1 MESLY
6 RKYRPKT
13 FEDVVGQ
20 QHVVSTLEHA
30 VLEGRTSHA
39 YLFCGPRGTGKT
51 TMARILAKA
60 LMCERGAGQL
70 PDGTCENCQLIAAGE
85 HPDVYELDAASRT
98 GVDNVREEIIG
109 RVSFAPVRGS
119 YKVYI
124 IDEVH
129 MLTTAAFNALLKT
142 LEEPPEHI
150 VFVLCTTDPQKVPE
164 TILSRVQRFDFHA
177 IGASD
182 ILGQLKRVCDAEGF
196 SYDEAALELV
206 VRHARGGMRDAL
218 SALEQLSTFGGGSV
232 SLDAARDLLGEVS
245 SSMLTELTGALAR
258 RDVPTVFARIGEL
271 VESGRDLLQ
280 LARELSAHLRD
291 VYVASVVGE
300 GASTLPVAGD
310 ELRQLK
316 DEALAFGAP
325 DRVARALAVMSE
337 VSSEMRVATNQR
349 LALEVALTRIARPK
363 SDLTLDSLAERVA
376 QLEKTVE
383 ALAAGSASVPM
394 STTPASSLTAP
405 ALAPTAPALAPTAP
419 APTSSDPTPQASARQ
434 TISAPQVAPAPVHA
448 ERPEPQAPQPP
459 TLEQQTQSTS
469 QEPQQVPASVA
480 RQAPQEL
487 LTSKEAPLASPAQ
500 PAPQQRSSEGA
511 SQSDQTTGAGAAQ
524 QPQPPDA
531 AVQPRKETAPATPA
545 VTPATPAVTPAT
557 PAVTPATPAITDGG
571 ELQRRWRQ
579 VVDGLVRTD
588 PPRGSLLAASTALED
603 DGHRLLI
610 NLPKGSSFV
619 TKMLDRKDVRA
630 TVEAAVRQAFG
641 ERALVYAE
649 SSLVGAD
656 IARSRAKAPAPTPA
670 RGTMVTPQPLSA
682 SQGQATPQVV
692 SSVVPQRGPAPA
704 PQSAM
709 SHAAAPAAAPQTEP
723 PVEEVPL
730 ESYYDMPWDEPSAY
744 EDEPMA
750 PVGEASLAAEPQVVS
765 RAVPGPEPVRQTS
778 QQVEP
783 RTAVVF
789 EAEAANT
796 AESKPKPDPKPKAKT
811 TAKTEP
817 KQKPK
822 PDPKPDPKP
831 KSKAELKPRSKP
843 KGSRSAPKR
852 ADGMPQDMNEL
863 LAMLTE
869 VFGDGVEASVEKLQD
884 SAVEQN

>member
-383 ALAAGSASVPM
+383 ALAAGNASVPM

-419 APTSSDPTPQASARQ
+419 APQASARQ
-434 TISAPQVAPAPVHA
+434 TIFAPQVAPAPVHA

-459 TLEQQTQSTS
+459 TLEQRAQSTS

-487 LTSKEAPLASPAQ
+487 LTSEEVPLASLAQ
-500 PAPQQRSSEGA
+500 PAPQKRSSEGA

-524 QPQPPDA
+524 QSQPPDA
-531 AVQPRKETAPATPA
+531 AVQSRKETA
-545 VTPATPAVTPAT
+545 PAT

-682 SQGQATPQVV
+682 SQGQATSQAV

-704 PQSAM
+704 PQPAM
-709 SHAAAPAAAPQTEP
+709 SRAAVPATAPQAEP

-730 ESYYDMPWDEPSAY
+730 ESYYDMPWDEPPAY

-750 PVGEASLAAEPQVVS
+750 PVGEASLAAEPQVAS
-765 RAVPGPEPVRQTS
+765 RAVPGPEPVHQTS

-789 EAEAANT
+789 EAEAAST

-822 PDPKPDPKP
+822 PDPKP
-831 KSKAELKPRSKP
+831 KSKTEPKLRSKP
-843 KGSRSAPKR
+843 KGSKSVPKR

>member
-383 ALAAGSASVPM
+383 ALAAGNASVPM

-419 APTSSDPTPQASARQ
+419 APQASARQ
-434 TISAPQVAPAPVHA
+434 TIFAPQVAPAPVHA

-459 TLEQQTQSTS
+459 TLEQRAQSTS

-487 LTSKEAPLASPAQ
+487 LTSEEVPLASLAQ
-500 PAPQQRSSEGA
+500 PAPQKRSSEGA

-524 QPQPPDA
+524 QSQPPDV
-531 AVQPRKETAPATPA
+531 AVQPRKETA
-545 VTPATPAVTPAT
+545 PAT

-682 SQGQATPQVV
+682 SQGQATSQAV
-692 SSVVPQRGPAPA
+692 SSVVPQRGPAPV

-709 SHAAAPAAAPQTEP
+709 SHAAAPATAPQAEP

-730 ESYYDMPWDEPSAY
+730 ESYYDMPWDEPPAY

-750 PVGEASLAAEPQVVS
+750 PVGEASLAAEPQVAS
-765 RAVPGPEPVRQTS
+765 RAVPGPEPVHQTS

-822 PDPKPDPKP
+822 PDPKP
-831 KSKAELKPRSKP
+831 KSKTEPKLRSKP
-843 KGSRSAPKR
+843 KGSKSVPKR

>member
-383 ALAAGSASVPM
+383 ALAAGNASVPM

-405 ALAPTAPALAPTAP
+405 ALAPTAPASTPP
-419 APTSSDPTPQASARQ
+419 DPMPQASARQ

-459 TLEQQTQSTS
+459 TLEQQAQSTS

-500 PAPQQRSSEGA
+500 PAPQQRSSEGV

-557 PAVTPATPAITDGG
+557 PAVTDGG

-630 TVEAAVRQAFG
+630 TVEVAVRQAFG

-670 RGTMVTPQPLSA
+670 RSTMVTPQPLSA
-682 SQGQATPQVV
+682 SQGQATSQAV

-704 PQSAM
+704 PQPAM
-709 SHAAAPAAAPQTEP
+709 SHATAPATAPQAEP

-730 ESYYDMPWDEPSAY
+730 ESYYDMPWDEPPAY
-744 EDEPMA
+744 EGEPMA
-750 PVGEASLAAEPQVVS
+750 PVGEASLAAEPQVAS
-765 RAVPGPEPVRQTS
+765 RAVPGPEPVHQTS

-789 EAEAANT
+789 EAEAAST
-796 AESKPKPDPKPKAKT
+796 AESKSKPDPKPKAKT

-822 PDPKPDPKP
+822 PDPKP
-831 KSKAELKPRSKP
+831 KSKTEPKLRSKP
-843 KGSRSAPKR
+843 KGSKSVPKR

>member
-245 SSMLTELTGALAR
+245 SSMLTELIGALAR

-383 ALAAGSASVPM
+383 VLAAGNASVPM

-405 ALAPTAPALAPTAP
+405 ALAPTAPAPTP
-419 APTSSDPTPQASARQ
+419 PDSTPQASARQ
-434 TISAPQVAPAPVHA
+434 TIFAPQVAPAPVHA

-459 TLEQQTQSTS
+459 TLEQRAQSTS

-487 LTSKEAPLASPAQ
+487 LTSEEVPLASPAQ
-500 PAPQQRSSEGA
+500 PAPQKRSSEGA

-524 QPQPPDA
+524 QSQPPDV

-545 VTPATPAVTPAT
+545 ITPATS
-557 PAVTPATPAITDGG
+557 AVTPATPAITDGG

-682 SQGQATPQVV
+682 SQGQATSQAV

-704 PQSAM
+704 PQPAM
-709 SHAAAPAAAPQTEP
+709 SHAAAPATAPQAEP

-744 EDEPMA
+744 DDEPMA
-750 PVGEASLAAEPQVVS
+750 PVGEASLAAEPQVAS
-765 RAVPGPEPVRQTS
+765 RAVPGPEPVHQTS

-811 TAKTEP
+811 AAKTEP
-817 KQKPK
+817 KQKSEL
-822 PDPKPDPKP
+822 DPKP
-831 KSKAELKPRSKP
+831 KSKAEPKPRSKP
-843 KGSRSAPKR
+843 KGSRSVPKR

>member
-383 ALAAGSASVPM
+383 ALAAGNAPVPM

-405 ALAPTAPALAPTAP
+405 ALAPTAPASTPP
-419 APTSSDPTPQASARQ
+419 DPMPQASARQ

-459 TLEQQTQSTS
+459 TLEQRAQSTS

-487 LTSKEAPLASPAQ
+487 LTSEEVPLASPAQ
-500 PAPQQRSSEGA
+500 PAPQKRSSEGA

-531 AVQPRKETAPATPA
+531 AVQPRKETA
-545 VTPATPAVTPAT
+545 PAT

-630 TVEAAVRQAFG
+630 IVEAAVRQAFG

-682 SQGQATPQVV
+682 SQGQATSQAV

-704 PQSAM
+704 PQPAM
-709 SHAAAPAAAPQTEP
+709 SHAAVPATAPQAEP

-730 ESYYDMPWDEPSAY
+730 ESYYDMPWDEPPAY

-750 PVGEASLAAEPQVVS
+750 PVGEASLAAEPQVAS
-765 RAVPGPEPVRQTS
+765 RAVPGPEPVHQTS

-822 PDPKPDPKP
+822 PDPKP
-831 KSKAELKPRSKP
+831 KSKTESKLRSKP
-843 KGSRSAPKR
+843 KGSKSVPKR

>member
-291 VYVASVVGE
+291 VYVASVAGE

-383 ALAAGSASVPM
+383 ALAAGNASVPM

-405 ALAPTAPALAPTAP
+405 ALAPTAPAPTP
-419 APTSSDPTPQASARQ
+419 PDPTPQASARQ

-448 ERPEPQAPQPP
+448 ERPEPQASQPP
-459 TLEQQTQSTS
+459 TLEQRTQSTS

-487 LTSKEAPLASPAQ
+487 LASEEAPLASPAQ
-500 PAPQQRSSEGA
+500 PAPQKRSSEGA
-511 SQSDQTTGAGAAQ
+511 SQSDQTMGAGAAQ
-524 QPQPPDA
+524 QSQPLDA

-545 VTPATPAVTPAT
+545 VTPAAPAVTPAT
-557 PAVTPATPAITDGG
+557 PAVTDGG

-692 SSVVPQRGPAPA
+692 SSVVPQRGPAPV
-704 PQSAM
+704 PQPAM
-709 SHAAAPAAAPQTEP
+709 SHAAAPATAPQAEP

-730 ESYYDMPWDEPSAY
+730 ESYYDMPWDEPPAY

-750 PVGEASLAAEPQVVS
+750 PVGEASLAAEPQVAS
-765 RAVPGPEPVRQTS
+765 RAVPGPEPVHQTS

-811 TAKTEP
+811 AAKTEP
-817 KQKPK
+817 KQKSEL
-822 PDPKPDPKP
+822 DPKP
-831 KSKAELKPRSKP
+831 KSKAEPKPRSKP
-843 KGSRSAPKR
+843 KGSRSVPKR

>member
-383 ALAAGSASVPM
+383 ALAAGNASVPM

-419 APTSSDPTPQASARQ
+419 APQASARQ
-434 TISAPQVAPAPVHA
+434 TIFAPQVAPAPVHA

-459 TLEQQTQSTS
+459 TLEQRAQSTS

-487 LTSKEAPLASPAQ
+487 LTSEEVPLASLAQ
-500 PAPQQRSSEGA
+500 PAPQKRSSEGA

-524 QPQPPDA
+524 QSQPPDV
-531 AVQPRKETAPATPA
+531 AVQPRKETA
-545 VTPATPAVTPAT
+545 PAT

-682 SQGQATPQVV
+682 SQGQATSQAV

-704 PQSAM
+704 PQPAV
-709 SHAAAPAAAPQTEP
+709 SHAAAPATAPQAEP

-730 ESYYDMPWDEPSAY
+730 ESYYDMPWDEPPAY

-750 PVGEASLAAEPQVVS
+750 PVGEASLAAEPQVAS
-765 RAVPGPEPVRQTS
+765 RAVPGPEPVHQTS

-822 PDPKPDPKP
+822 PDPKP
-831 KSKAELKPRSKP
+831 KSKTEPKLRSKP
-843 KGSRSAPKR
+843 KGSKSVPKR

>member
-325 DRVARALAVMSE
+325 DRMARALAVMSE

-383 ALAAGSASVPM
+383 ALAAGNASVPM

-405 ALAPTAPALAPTAP
+405 ALAPTAPASTPP
-419 APTSSDPTPQASARQ
+419 DPMPQASARQ

-459 TLEQQTQSTS
+459 TLEQRAQSTS

-487 LTSKEAPLASPAQ
+487 LTSEEVPLASPAQ
-500 PAPQQRSSEGA
+500 PAPQKRSSEGA

-524 QPQPPDA
+524 QSQPPDV
-531 AVQPRKETAPATPA
+531 AVQPRKETA
-545 VTPATPAVTPAT
+545 PAT

-670 RGTMVTPQPLSA
+670 RSTMVTPQPLSA
-682 SQGQATPQVV
+682 SQGQAAPQAV

-704 PQSAM
+704 PQPAV
-709 SHAAAPAAAPQTEP
+709 SHAAAPATAPQTEP
-723 PVEEVPL
+723 PIEEVPL

-750 PVGEASLAAEPQVVS
+750 PVGEASLAAEPQVAS
-765 RAVPGPEPVRQTS
+765 RAVPGPEPVHQTS

-822 PDPKPDPKP
+822 PDPKP
-831 KSKAELKPRSKP
+831 KSKTEPKLRSKP
-843 KGSRSAPKR
+843 KGSKSVPKR

>member
-349 LALEVALTRIARPK
+349 LALEVALTRVARPK

-376 QLEKTVE
+376 QLEETVE
-383 ALAAGSASVPM
+383 ALAAGNASVPM

-405 ALAPTAPALAPTAP
+405 ALAPTAPAPTP
-419 APTSSDPTPQASARQ
+419 PDPTPQASARQ
-434 TISAPQVAPAPVHA
+434 IVSAPQVAPAPVHA

-469 QEPQQVPASVA
+469 QEPQQVPASVV

-487 LTSKEAPLASPAQ
+487 LTSEEAPLASPAQ
-500 PAPQQRSSEGA
+500 PAPQQRSSEGV

-545 VTPATPAVTPAT
+545 VTPATPAVT
-557 PAVTPATPAITDGG
+557 DGG

-579 VVDGLVRTD
+579 VVDGLMRTD

-670 RGTMVTPQPLSA
+670 RSTMVTPQPLSA
-682 SQGQATPQVV
+682 SQGQAAPQAV

-704 PQSAM
+704 PQPAV
-709 SHAAAPAAAPQTEP
+709 SHAAAPATAPQTEP
-723 PVEEVPL
+723 PIEEVPL

-750 PVGEASLAAEPQVVS
+750 PVGEASLAAEPQVAS

-789 EAEAANT
+789 EAEAANA

-822 PDPKPDPKP
+822 PDPKP
-831 KSKAELKPRSKP
+831 KSKAEPKPRSKP
-843 KGSRSAPKR
+843 KGSKSVPKR

>member
-245 SSMLTELTGALAR
+245 SLMLTELTGALAR

-394 STTPASSLTAP
+394 STTPASSLTAS
-405 ALAPTAPALAPTAP
+405 ALAPTAPASTPP
-419 APTSSDPTPQASARQ
+419 DPTPQASARQ

-459 TLEQQTQSTS
+459 TLEQQAQSTS

-500 PAPQQRSSEGA
+500 PAPQKRSSEGA
-511 SQSDQTTGAGAAQ
+511 SQSDHTTGAGAAQ
-524 QPQPPDA
+524 QSQPPDV
-531 AVQPRKETAPATPA
+531 AVQPRKETA
-545 VTPATPAVTPAT
+545 PAT

-682 SQGQATPQVV
+682 SQGQATSQAV

-704 PQSAM
+704 PQPAM
-709 SHAAAPAAAPQTEP
+709 SHAAAPATAPQAEP

-730 ESYYDMPWDEPSAY
+730 ESYYDMPWDEPPAY

-750 PVGEASLAAEPQVVS
+750 PVGEASLAAEPQVAS

-811 TAKTEP
+811 TAKTDP
-817 KQKPK
+817 KQK
-822 PDPKPDPKP
+822 PKPDPKP
-831 KSKAELKPRSKP
+831 KSKAEPKLRSKP
-843 KGSRSAPKR
+843 KGSKSVPKR

>member
-142 LEEPPEHI
+142 LEEPPGHI

-316 DEALAFGAP
+316 DEALASGAP

-405 ALAPTAPALAPTAP
+405 ALAPTAPASTPP
-419 APTSSDPTPQASARQ
+419 DPTPQASARQ

-448 ERPEPQAPQPP
+448 ERTEPQAPQPP

-469 QEPQQVPASVA
+469 QEPQQVPASVV

-487 LTSKEAPLASPAQ
+487 LTSEEVPLASPAQ

-531 AVQPRKETAPATPA
+531 AVQSRKETAPATPA
-545 VTPATPAVTPAT
+545 VTPAAPAVTPA
-557 PAVTPATPAITDGG
+557 APAITDGG

-670 RGTMVTPQPLSA
+670 RSTMVTPQPLSA
-682 SQGQATPQVV
+682 SQGQAAPQAV

-704 PQSAM
+704 PQPAM

-750 PVGEASLAAEPQVVS
+750 PVGEASLAAEPQVAS
-765 RAVPGPEPVRQTS
+765 QAVPGPVHQTS

-822 PDPKPDPKP
+822 PDPKP
-831 KSKAELKPRSKP
+831 KSKAEPKPRSKP
-843 KGSRSAPKR
+843 KGSRSVPKR

>member
-383 ALAAGSASVPM
+383 ALAAGNAPVPM

-405 ALAPTAPALAPTAP
+405 ALAPTAPASTPP
-419 APTSSDPTPQASARQ
+419 DPMPQASARQ

-459 TLEQQTQSTS
+459 TLEQRAQSTS

-487 LTSKEAPLASPAQ
+487 LTSEEVPLASPAQ
-500 PAPQQRSSEGA
+500 PAPQKRSSEGA

-524 QPQPPDA
+524 QSQPPDV
-531 AVQPRKETAPATPA
+531 AVQPRKETA
-545 VTPATPAVTPAT
+545 PAT

-670 RGTMVTPQPLSA
+670 RSTMVTPQPLSA
-682 SQGQATPQVV
+682 SQGQAAPQAV

-704 PQSAM
+704 PQPAV
-709 SHAAAPAAAPQTEP
+709 SHAAAPATAPQTEP
-723 PVEEVPL
+723 PIEEVPL

-750 PVGEASLAAEPQVVS
+750 PVGEASLAAEPQVAS
-765 RAVPGPEPVRQTS
+765 RAVPGPEPVHQTS

-822 PDPKPDPKP
+822 PDPKP
-831 KSKAELKPRSKP
+831 KSKTEPKLRSKP
-843 KGSRSAPKR
+843 KGSKSVPKR

>member
-383 ALAAGSASVPM
+383 ALAAGNASVPM

-405 ALAPTAPALAPTAP
+405 ALAPTAPASTPP
-419 APTSSDPTPQASARQ
+419 DPMPQASARQ

-459 TLEQQTQSTS
+459 TLEQRAQSTS

-487 LTSKEAPLASPAQ
+487 LTSEEVPLASPAQ
-500 PAPQQRSSEGA
+500 PAPQKRSSEGA
-511 SQSDQTTGAGAAQ
+511 SQPDQTTGAGAAQ

-545 VTPATPAVTPAT
+545 VTPATPAVTPAA
-557 PAVTPATPAITDGG
+557 PAVTDGG

-682 SQGQATPQVV
+682 SQGQATSQAV

-704 PQSAM
+704 PQPAM
-709 SHAAAPAAAPQTEP
+709 SHAAVPATAPQAEP

-730 ESYYDMPWDEPSAY
+730 ESYYDMPWDEPPAY

-750 PVGEASLAAEPQVVS
+750 PVGEASLAAEPQVAS
-765 RAVPGPEPVRQTS
+765 RAVPGPVHQTS

-822 PDPKPDPKP
+822 PDPKP
-831 KSKAELKPRSKP
+831 KSKTEPKLRSKP
-843 KGSRSAPKR
+843 KGSKSVPKR

>member
-316 DEALAFGAP
+316 NEALAFGAP

-383 ALAAGSASVPM
+383 VLAAGSASVPM

-405 ALAPTAPALAPTAP
+405 ALAPTAPA
-419 APTSSDPTPQASARQ
+419 PTSSDPTPQASVRQ
-434 TISAPQVAPAPVHA
+434 TISAPQVAPSSVHA

-459 TLEQQTQSTS
+459 TLEQQAQSTS
-469 QEPQQVPASVA
+469 QESQQAPASVA

-500 PAPQQRSSEGA
+500 PAPQQRSSEGV

-531 AVQPRKETAPATPA
+531 AVQLRKETAPAMPA
-545 VTPATPAVTPAT
+545 VTPATPAVTPAA
-557 PAVTPATPAITDGG
+557 PAVTDGG

-670 RGTMVTPQPLSA
+670 RSTMVTPQPLSA
-682 SQGQATPQVV
+682 SQGQATSQAV

-704 PQSAM
+704 PQPAM
-709 SHAAAPAAAPQTEP
+709 SHAAAPATAPQAEP

-750 PVGEASLAAEPQVVS
+750 PVGEASLAAEPQVAS

-789 EAEAANT
+789 EVQAANT

-822 PDPKPDPKP
+822 PDPKP
-831 KSKAELKPRSKP
+831 KSKAEPKPRSKP

>member
-394 STTPASSLTAP
+394 STTPAP
-405 ALAPTAPALAPTAP
+405 APTAP
-419 APTSSDPTPQASARQ
+419 APTPPDPTPQASARQ

-469 QEPQQVPASVA
+469 QESQQAPASVA

-531 AVQPRKETAPATPA
+531 AVQPRKETAPT
-545 VTPATPAVTPAT
+545 TPAVTPAT

-630 TVEAAVRQAFG
+630 TVEAAVRQVFG

-670 RGTMVTPQPLSA
+670 RSTMVTPRPLSA

-692 SSVVPQRGPAPA
+692 SPVVLQRGPAPA
-704 PQSAM
+704 PQPAM
-709 SHAAAPAAAPQTEP
+709 SHAAAPATAPQAEP

-730 ESYYDMPWDEPSAY
+730 ESYYDMPWDEPPAY

-750 PVGEASLAAEPQVVS
+750 PVGEASLAAEPQVAS
-765 RAVPGPEPVRQTS
+765 RAVSGPEPVHQTS

-822 PDPKPDPKP
+822 PDPKPKPKP
-831 KSKAELKPRSKP
+831 KSKAEPKPRSKP
-843 KGSRSAPKR
+843 KGSQSAPKR

>member
-405 ALAPTAPALAPTAP
+405 ALAPTAPAPTP
-419 APTSSDPTPQASARQ
+419 PDPTPQASARQ

-459 TLEQQTQSTS
+459 TLEQQAQSTS

-480 RQAPQEL
+480 RQTPQEL

-511 SQSDQTTGAGAAQ
+511 LRSDQTTGAGAAQ
-524 QPQPPDA
+524 QSQPLEA

-557 PAVTPATPAITDGG
+557 PAVTPAAPAITDGG

-649 SSLVGAD
+649 SSLIGAD

-670 RGTMVTPQPLSA
+670 RSTMVTPRPLSA
-682 SQGQATPQVV
+682 SQGQAAPQVV
-692 SSVVPQRGPAPA
+692 SSVIPQRGPAPV
-704 PQSAM
+704 PQPAM
-709 SHAAAPAAAPQTEP
+709 SHAAAPATAPQAEP

-750 PVGEASLAAEPQVVS
+750 PVGEASLAAEPQVAS
-765 RAVPGPEPVRQTS
+765 RAVPGSEPVRQTS
-778 QQVEP
+778 QQVGP

-822 PDPKPDPKP
+822 PDPKP
-831 KSKAELKPRSKP
+831 KSKAEPKPRSKP

>member
-394 STTPASSLTAP
+394 STTPASSLTAS
-405 ALAPTAPALAPTAP
+405 ALAPTAP
-419 APTSSDPTPQASARQ
+419 APTPPDSTPQASARQ
-434 TISAPQVAPAPVHA
+434 TIFAPQVAPAPVHA

-459 TLEQQTQSTS
+459 TLEQRAQSTS

-487 LTSKEAPLASPAQ
+487 LTSEEVPLASPAQ
-500 PAPQQRSSEGA
+500 PAPQKRSSEGA

-524 QPQPPDA
+524 QSQPPDV
-531 AVQPRKETAPATPA
+531 AVQPRKETA
-545 VTPATPAVTPAT
+545 PAT

-682 SQGQATPQVV
+682 SQGQATSQAV

-704 PQSAM
+704 PQPAM
-709 SHAAAPAAAPQTEP
+709 SHAAVPATAPQAEP

-730 ESYYDMPWDEPSAY
+730 ESYYDMPWDEPPAY

-750 PVGEASLAAEPQVVS
+750 PVGEASLAAEPQVAS
-765 RAVPGPEPVRQTS
+765 RAVPGPEPVHQTS

-822 PDPKPDPKP
+822 PDPKP
-831 KSKAELKPRSKP
+831 KSKTEPKLRSKP
-843 KGSRSAPKR
+843 KGSKSVPKR

>member
-109 RVSFAPVRGS
+109 RVSFAPVYGS

-245 SSMLTELTGALAR
+245 SSMLTELTGVLAR

-383 ALAAGSASVPM
+383 VLAAGSASVPM

-405 ALAPTAPALAPTAP
+405 ALAPTAPAPTP
-419 APTSSDPTPQASARQ
+419 PDPTPQASARQ
-434 TISAPQVAPAPVHA
+434 IGSAPQVAPAPVHA

-459 TLEQQTQSTS
+459 TLEQQAQSTS

-480 RQAPQEL
+480 RQVPQERL
-487 LTSKEAPLASPAQ
+487 AAGMPLASPAQ
-500 PAPQQRSSEGA
+500 PAPQQRSSERA
-511 SQSDQTTGAGAAQ
+511 SQFDQTTGADAAQ
-524 QPQPPDA
+524 QSQPQA
-531 AVQPRKETAPATPA
+531 AAAQPKKEAAPATPA
-545 VTPATPAVTPAT
+545 VT
-557 PAVTPATPAITDGG
+557 DEG

-630 TVEAAVRQAFG
+630 TVEVAVSQVFG
-641 ERALVYAE
+641 GRALVYAE

-670 RGTMVTPQPLSA
+670 HSTMVTPQPLSA
-682 SQGQATPQVV
+682 SQGQAAPQAA
-692 SSVVPQRGPAPA
+692 SSVVSQRGPAPA
-704 PQSAM
+704 PQPAM
-709 SHAAAPAAAPQTEP
+709 SPAAAPAATPQTEP
-723 PVEEVPL
+723 PIEEVPL
-730 ESYYDMPWDEPSAY
+730 ESYYDMPWDEPPAY

-750 PVGEASLAAEPQVVS
+750 PVGEASLAVEPQVAS
-765 RAVPGPEPVRQTS
+765 RAAPGPEPVCQTS
-778 QQVEP
+778 QQVES
-783 RTAVVF
+783 RTVVVSGV
-789 EAEAANT
+789 EAANT
-796 AESKPKPDPKPKAKT
+796 AESKPKPDPKLKAKP

-822 PDPKPDPKP
+822 PDPKP
-831 KSKAELKPRSKP
+831 KSKAKSKSRSKP
-843 KGSRSAPKR
+843 RGSRSASKR
-852 ADGMPQDMNEL
+852 ADGMPQDMSEL
-863 LAMLTE
+863 LTMLTE
-869 VFGDGVEASVEKLQD
+869 VFGDGVEASVEKPQD

>member
-383 ALAAGSASVPM
+383 VLAAGNASVPM

-405 ALAPTAPALAPTAP
+405 ALAPTAPAPTP
-419 APTSSDPTPQASARQ
+419 PDPTPQASARQ
-434 TISAPQVAPAPVHA
+434 IVSAPQVAPAPVHA

-459 TLEQQTQSTS
+459 TLEQQAQSTS

-500 PAPQQRSSEGA
+500 PAPQQRSSEGV

-545 VTPATPAVTPAT
+545 VTPATPA
-557 PAVTPATPAITDGG
+557 ITDGG

-579 VVDGLVRTD
+579 VVDGLVRRD

-682 SQGQATPQVV
+682 SQGQAAPQAV
-692 SSVVPQRGPAPA
+692 SSVVPQRGPAPV
-704 PQSAM
+704 PQPAM
-709 SHAAAPAAAPQTEP
+709 SHAAAPATAPQAEP
-723 PVEEVPL
+723 PIEEVPL
-730 ESYYDMPWDEPSAY
+730 ESYYDMPWDEPPAY

-750 PVGEASLAAEPQVVS
+750 PVGEASLAAEPQVAS
-765 RAVPGPEPVRQTS
+765 RAVPGPEPVHQTS

-789 EAEAANT
+789 EAEAAST

-822 PDPKPDPKP
+822 PDPKP
-831 KSKAELKPRSKP
+831 KSKTEPKLRSKP
-843 KGSRSAPKR
+843 KGSKSVPKR

>member
-383 ALAAGSASVPM
+383 ALAAGNASVPM

-405 ALAPTAPALAPTAP
+405 ALAPTAPASTPP
-419 APTSSDPTPQASARQ
+419 DPMPQASARQ
-434 TISAPQVAPAPVHA
+434 TIFAPQVAPAPVHA

-459 TLEQQTQSTS
+459 TLEQRAQSTS

-487 LTSKEAPLASPAQ
+487 LTSEEVPLASPAQ
-500 PAPQQRSSEGA
+500 PAPQKRSSEGA

-524 QPQPPDA
+524 QSQPPDV
-531 AVQPRKETAPATPA
+531 AVQPRKETA
-545 VTPATPAVTPAT
+545 PAT

-682 SQGQATPQVV
+682 SQGQATSQAV

-704 PQSAM
+704 PQPAM
-709 SHAAAPAAAPQTEP
+709 SRAAVPATAPQAEP

-730 ESYYDMPWDEPSAY
+730 ESYYDMPWDEPPAY

-750 PVGEASLAAEPQVVS
+750 PVGEASLAAEPQVAS
-765 RAVPGPEPVRQTS
+765 RAVPGPEPVHQTS

-789 EAEAANT
+789 EAEAAST

-822 PDPKPDPKP
+822 PDPKP
-831 KSKAELKPRSKP
+831 KSKAEPKLRSKP
-843 KGSRSAPKR
+843 KGSKSVPKR

>member
-383 ALAAGSASVPM
+383 ALAAGNASVPM

-405 ALAPTAPALAPTAP
+405 ALAPTAPASTPP
-419 APTSSDPTPQASARQ
+419 DPMPQASARQ

-459 TLEQQTQSTS
+459 TLEQQAQSTS

-500 PAPQQRSSEGA
+500 PAPQQRSSEGV
-511 SQSDQTTGAGAAQ
+511 SQPDQTTGAGAAQ

-531 AVQPRKETAPATPA
+531 AVQPRKETA
-545 VTPATPAVTPAT
+545 PAT

-630 TVEAAVRQAFG
+630 TVEVAVRQAFG

-656 IARSRAKAPAPTPA
+656 IARSRAKAPAPTPT
-670 RGTMVTPQPLSA
+670 RSTMVTPQPLSA

-704 PQSAM
+704 PQPAVP
-709 SHAAAPAAAPQTEP
+709 HAAAPATAPQTEP
-723 PVEEVPL
+723 PIEEVPL

-750 PVGEASLAAEPQVVS
+750 PVGEASLAAEPQVAS
-765 RAVPGPEPVRQTS
+765 RAVPGSEPVRQTS

-783 RTAVVF
+783 RAAVVF

-817 KQKPK
+817 KHK
-822 PDPKPDPKP
+822 PKPDPKP
-831 KSKAELKPRSKP
+831 KSKGEPKLRSKP
-843 KGSRSAPKR
+843 KGSKSVPKR

>member
-109 RVSFAPVRGS
+109 RVSFASVRGS

-376 QLEKTVE
+376 QLEKIVE
-383 ALAAGSASVPM
+383 ALAAGNASVPM

-405 ALAPTAPALAPTAP
+405 ALAPTAPAPTP
-419 APTSSDPTPQASARQ
+419 PDPMPQASARQ
-434 TISAPQVAPAPVHA
+434 TMSVPQVAPAPVHA

-459 TLEQQTQSTS
+459 TLEQQTRSTS

-500 PAPQQRSSEGA
+500 PAPQQRSSEGV

-531 AVQPRKETAPATPA
+531 AVQPRKETA
-545 VTPATPAVTPAT
+545 PATPAVTPAT

-682 SQGQATPQVV
+682 SQGQATSQAV

-704 PQSAM
+704 PQPAM
-709 SHAAAPAAAPQTEP
+709 SHAAAPATAPQAEP

-730 ESYYDMPWDEPSAY
+730 ESYYDMPWDEPPAY

-750 PVGEASLAAEPQVVS
+750 PVGEASLAAEPQVAS
-765 RAVPGPEPVRQTS
+765 RAVPGPEPVHQTS

-789 EAEAANT
+789 EVEAAST

-822 PDPKPDPKP
+822 PDPKP
-831 KSKAELKPRSKP
+831 KSKTEPKLRSKP
-843 KGSRSAPKR
+843 KGSKSVPKR

>member
-419 APTSSDPTPQASARQ
+419 APTPPDPTPQASARQ
-434 TISAPQVAPAPVHA
+434 TISAPQVAPASVHA
-448 ERPEPQAPQPP
+448 ERPEPQAPQLP
-459 TLEQQTQSTS
+459 TLEQQAQSTS
-469 QEPQQVPASVA
+469 QESQQAPASVA

-511 SQSDQTTGAGAAQ
+511 LRSDQTTGAGAAQ

-531 AVQPRKETAPATPA
+531 AVQPRKETAPT
-545 VTPATPAVTPAT
+545 TPAVTPAT

-630 TVEAAVRQAFG
+630 TVEAAVRQVFG

-682 SQGQATPQVV
+682 SQGQAAPQAV
-692 SSVVPQRGPAPA
+692 SSVIPQRGPAPA
-704 PQSAM
+704 PQPAM
-709 SHAAAPAAAPQTEP
+709 SHAAAPATAPQAEP

-730 ESYYDMPWDEPSAY
+730 ESYYDMPWDEPPAY

-750 PVGEASLAAEPQVVS
+750 PVGEASLAAEPQVAS

-817 KQKPK
+817 KQKPESDPK
-822 PDPKPDPKP
+822 PKPDPKP
-831 KSKAELKPRSKP
+831 KSKAEPKPRSKP

>member
-70 PDGTCENCQLIAAGE
+70 PDGTCENCQLIATGE

-383 ALAAGSASVPM
+383 VLAAGSASVPM

-405 ALAPTAPALAPTAP
+405 APAPTAP
-419 APTSSDPTPQASARQ
+419 APTPPDPTPQASARQ

-459 TLEQQTQSTS
+459 TLEQRTQSTS

-545 VTPATPAVTPAT
+545 VTPATPAVTPA
-557 PAVTPATPAITDGG
+557 APAITDGG

-656 IARSRAKAPAPTPA
+656 IARSRAKAPAPTSA

-692 SSVVPQRGPAPA
+692 SSVVTQRGPAPV
-704 PQSAM
+704 PQPAM
-709 SHAAAPAAAPQTEP
+709 SHAAAPATAPQAEP

-750 PVGEASLAAEPQVVS
+750 PVGEASLAAEPQVAS

-817 KQKPK
+817 TQKPK
-822 PDPKPDPKP
+822 PNPKP
-831 KSKAELKPRSKP
+831 KSKAEPKPRSKP
-843 KGSRSAPKR
+843 KGSQSAPKR

>member
-376 QLEKTVE
+376 QLEKIVE
-383 ALAAGSASVPM
+383 VLAAGSASVPM
-394 STTPASSLTAP
+394 STTPASSLTAS
-405 ALAPTAPALAPTAP
+405 ALAPTAPASTPP
-419 APTSSDPTPQASARQ
+419 DPTPQASARQ

-459 TLEQQTQSTS
+459 TLEQQAQSTS

-487 LTSKEAPLASPAQ
+487 LTSKEAPLAS
-500 PAPQQRSSEGA
+500 
-511 SQSDQTTGAGAAQ
+511 TT
-524 QPQPPDA
+524 
-531 AVQPRKETAPATPA
+531 E
-545 VTPATPAVTPAT
+545 
-557 PAVTPATPAITDGG
+557 
-571 ELQRRWRQ
+571 
-579 VVDGLVRTD
+579 
-588 PPRGSLLAASTALED
+588 
-603 DGHRLLI
+603 
-610 NLPKGSSFV
+610 
-619 TKMLDRKDVRA
+619 
-630 TVEAAVRQAFG
+630 
-641 ERALVYAE
+641 ER
-649 SSLVGAD
+649 
-656 IARSRAKAPAPTPA
+656 
-670 RGTMVTPQPLSA
+670 
-682 SQGQATPQVV
+682 
-692 SSVVPQRGPAPA
+692 
-704 PQSAM
+704 
-709 SHAAAPAAAPQTEP
+709 
-723 PVEEVPL
+723 
-730 ESYYDMPWDEPSAY
+730 
-744 EDEPMA
+744 
-750 PVGEASLAAEPQVVS
+750 PVG
-765 RAVPGPEPVRQTS
+765 
-778 QQVEP
+778 
-783 RTAVVF
+783 
-789 EAEAANT
+789 
-796 AESKPKPDPKPKAKT
+796 KK
-811 TAKTEP
+811 
-817 KQKPK
+817 
-822 PDPKPDPKP
+822 
-831 KSKAELKPRSKP
+831 
-843 KGSRSAPKR
+843 
-852 ADGMPQDMNEL
+852 
-863 LAMLTE
+863 
-869 VFGDGVEASVEKLQD
+869 
-884 SAVEQN
+884 

>member
-363 SDLTLDSLAERVA
+363 SDLTLDSLAERVT

-405 ALAPTAPALAPTAP
+405 ALAPTAPAPTP
-419 APTSSDPTPQASARQ
+419 PDPTPQASARQ

-459 TLEQQTQSTS
+459 TLEQRTQSTL

-480 RQAPQEL
+480 RQVPQEL
-487 LTSKEAPLASPAQ
+487 LTSEEAPLASPAQ
-500 PAPQQRSSEGA
+500 PAPQQRSSEGV

-531 AVQPRKETAPATPA
+531 AVQPRKETA
-545 VTPATPAVTPAT
+545 PAT

-670 RGTMVTPQPLSA
+670 RSTMVTPQPLSA

-692 SSVVPQRGPAPA
+692 SSVVQQRGPAPA

-789 EAEAANT
+789 EAQAANT

-822 PDPKPDPKP
+822 PNPKP
-831 KSKAELKPRSKP
+831 KSKAEPKPRSKP

>member
-383 ALAAGSASVPM
+383 ALAAGNAPVPM

-405 ALAPTAPALAPTAP
+405 ALAPTAPASTPP
-419 APTSSDPTPQASARQ
+419 DPTPQASARQ

-469 QEPQQVPASVA
+469 QEPQQVPASVV

-487 LTSKEAPLASPAQ
+487 LTSEEAPLASPAQ
-500 PAPQQRSSEGA
+500 PAPQKRSSEGA
-511 SQSDQTTGAGAAQ
+511 SQSDQTTGAGVAQQSQPLEAAAQ
-524 QPQPPDA
+524 PK
-531 AVQPRKETAPATPA
+531 KETAPATPA
-545 VTPATPAVTPAT
+545 VTPATPAVTPAA
-557 PAVTPATPAITDGG
+557 PAVTDGG

-692 SSVVPQRGPAPA
+692 SSVVPQRGPAPV
-704 PQSAM
+704 PQPAM
-709 SHAAAPAAAPQTEP
+709 SHAAAPATAPQTEP
-723 PVEEVPL
+723 PIEEVPL
-730 ESYYDMPWDEPSAY
+730 ESYYDMPWDEPPAY

-750 PVGEASLAAEPQVVS
+750 PVGEASLAAEPQVAS
-765 RAVPGPEPVRQTS
+765 RAVPGPEPVHQTS

-783 RTAVVF
+783 RAAVVF

-822 PDPKPDPKP
+822 PDPKP
-831 KSKAELKPRSKP
+831 KSKTEPKLRSKP
-843 KGSRSAPKR
+843 KGSKSVPKR

>member
-245 SSMLTELTGALAR
+245 SSMLTELTSALAR

-405 ALAPTAPALAPTAP
+405 A
-419 APTSSDPTPQASARQ
+419 PTSSDPTPQASARQ

-459 TLEQQTQSTS
+459 TLEQQTQSTL

-480 RQAPQEL
+480 RQVPQEL
-487 LTSKEAPLASPAQ
+487 LTSEEAPLASPAQ

-531 AVQPRKETAPATPA
+531 AVQPRKETA
-545 VTPATPAVTPAT
+545 PAT

-704 PQSAM
+704 PQPAV
-709 SHAAAPAAAPQTEP
+709 SHAAAPATAPQTEP

-817 KQKPK
+817 KKK
-822 PDPKPDPKP
+822 PKPDPKP
-831 KSKAELKPRSKP
+831 KSKAEPKPRSKP
-843 KGSRSAPKR
+843 KGSRSVPKR

>member
-316 DEALAFGAP
+316 DEALAFGAS

-383 ALAAGSASVPM
+383 ALAAGNAPVPM

-405 ALAPTAPALAPTAP
+405 ALAPTAPASTPP
-419 APTSSDPTPQASARQ
+419 DPTPQASARQ

-459 TLEQQTQSTS
+459 TLEQQAQSTS

-500 PAPQQRSSEGA
+500 PAPQQRSSERA
-511 SQSDQTTGAGAAQ
+511 SQFDQTTGADAVQQSQPQAAAAQ
-524 QPQPPDA
+524 PK
-531 AVQPRKETAPATPA
+531 KETAPATPA
-545 VTPATPAVTPAT
+545 VTPATPAI
-557 PAVTPATPAITDGG
+557 TPATPAITDGG

-656 IARSRAKAPAPTPA
+656 IARSRAKAPAPTSA
-670 RGTMVTPQPLSA
+670 HGTMVTPQPLSA

-704 PQSAM
+704 PQPAV
-709 SHAAAPAAAPQTEP
+709 SHAAAPATAPQTEP

-750 PVGEASLAAEPQVVS
+750 PVGEASLAAEPQVAS
-765 RAVPGPEPVRQTS
+765 RAVPGSEPVRQTS

-783 RTAVVF
+783 RAAVVF

-822 PDPKPDPKP
+822 PDPKP
-831 KSKAELKPRSKP
+831 KSKGEPKLRSKP
-843 KGSRSAPKR
+843 KGSKSVPKR

>member
-383 ALAAGSASVPM
+383 ALAAGNAPVPM

-405 ALAPTAPALAPTAP
+405 ALAPTAPASTPP
-419 APTSSDPTPQASARQ
+419 DPTPQASARQ
-434 TISAPQVAPAPVHA
+434 IGSAPQVAPAPVHA

-487 LTSKEAPLASPAQ
+487 LTSEEAPLASPAQ
-500 PAPQQRSSEGA
+500 PAAPQQRSSEGV

-545 VTPATPAVTPAT
+545 VTPATPAVTPAA
-557 PAVTPATPAITDGG
+557 PAVTDGG

-656 IARSRAKAPAPTPA
+656 IARSRAKAPAPTPT
-670 RGTMVTPQPLSA
+670 RSTMVTPQPLSA
-682 SQGQATPQVV
+682 SQGQAAPQAV

-704 PQSAM
+704 PQPVV
-709 SHAAAPAAAPQTEP
+709 SHAAAPATAPQTEP
-723 PVEEVPL
+723 PIEEVPL

-750 PVGEASLAAEPQVVS
+750 PVGEASLAAEPQVAS
-765 RAVPGPEPVRQTS
+765 RAVPGPVHQTS

-811 TAKTEP
+811 AAKTEP
-817 KQKPK
+817 KQKSEL
-822 PDPKPDPKP
+822 DPKP
-831 KSKAELKPRSKP
+831 KSKAEPKPRSKP
-843 KGSRSAPKR
+843 KGSRSVPKR

>member
-300 GASTLPVAGD
+300 DASTLPVAGD

-383 ALAAGSASVPM
+383 ALAAGNAPVPM

-405 ALAPTAPALAPTAP
+405 APTPPDT
-419 APTSSDPTPQASARQ
+419 TPQASARQ
-434 TISAPQVAPAPVHA
+434 IVSAPQVAPAPVHA

-469 QEPQQVPASVA
+469 QEPQQVPASVV

-487 LTSKEAPLASPAQ
+487 LTSEEAPLASPAQ
-500 PAPQQRSSEGA
+500 PAPQKRSSEGA

-531 AVQPRKETAPATPA
+531 VVQPRKETA
-545 VTPATPAVTPAT
+545 PATPAVTPAT

-656 IARSRAKAPAPTPA
+656 IARSRAKAPAPTPT
-670 RGTMVTPQPLSA
+670 RSTMVTPQPLSA
-682 SQGQATPQVV
+682 SQGQAAPQAV

-704 PQSAM
+704 PQPVV
-709 SHAAAPAAAPQTEP
+709 SHAAAPATAPQTEP
-723 PVEEVPL
+723 PIEEVPL

-750 PVGEASLAAEPQVVS
+750 PVGEASLAAEPQVAS
-765 RAVPGPEPVRQTS
+765 RAVPGPEPVHQTS

-817 KQKPK
+817 KQKSEL
-822 PDPKPDPKP
+822 DPKP
-831 KSKAELKPRSKP
+831 KSKAEPKPRSKP
-843 KGSRSAPKR
+843 KGSRSVPKR

>member
-383 ALAAGSASVPM
+383 ALAAGNASVPM

-405 ALAPTAPALAPTAP
+405 ALAPTAPAPTP
-419 APTSSDPTPQASARQ
+419 PDPTPQASARQ
-434 TISAPQVAPAPVHA
+434 IVSAPQVAPAPVHA

-459 TLEQQTQSTS
+459 TLEQQAQSTS
-469 QEPQQVPASVA
+469 QEPQQVPALVV

-487 LTSKEAPLASPAQ
+487 LTSEEAPLASPAQ
-500 PAPQQRSSEGA
+500 PAPQQRSSEGV
-511 SQSDQTTGAGAAQ
+511 SQPDQTTGAGAAQ

-531 AVQPRKETAPATPA
+531 AVQPKKEA
-545 VTPATPAVTPAT
+545 TPATPAV
-557 PAVTPATPAITDGG
+557 TDGG

-656 IARSRAKAPAPTPA
+656 IARSRAKAPAPTPT
-670 RGTMVTPQPLSA
+670 RSTMVTPQPLSA
-682 SQGQATPQVV
+682 SQGQAAPQAV

-704 PQSAM
+704 PQPAM
-709 SHAAAPAAAPQTEP
+709 SHAAVPATAPQAEP

-730 ESYYDMPWDEPSAY
+730 ESYYDMPWDEPPAY

-750 PVGEASLAAEPQVVS
+750 PVGEASLAAEPQVAS
-765 RAVPGPEPVRQTS
+765 RAVPGPVHQTS

-822 PDPKPDPKP
+822 PDPKP
-831 KSKAELKPRSKP
+831 KSKAEPKPRSKP
-843 KGSRSAPKR
+843 KGSRSVPKR

>member
-300 GASTLPVAGD
+300 GASALPVAGD

-394 STTPASSLTAP
+394 STTPAP
-405 ALAPTAPALAPTAP
+405 APTAP
-419 APTSSDPTPQASARQ
+419 APTPPDPTPQASARQ
-434 TISAPQVAPAPVHA
+434 TISAPQVAPSSVHA

-469 QEPQQVPASVA
+469 QESQQAPASVA

-531 AVQPRKETAPATPA
+531 AVQPRKETAPT
-545 VTPATPAVTPAT
+545 TPAVTPAT

-670 RGTMVTPQPLSA
+670 RGTMVTPRPLSA

-692 SSVVPQRGPAPA
+692 SPVVLQRGPAPA
-704 PQSAM
+704 PQPAM
-709 SHAAAPAAAPQTEP
+709 SHAAAPATAPQAEP

-750 PVGEASLAAEPQVVS
+750 PVGEASLAAEPQVAS
-765 RAVPGPEPVRQTS
+765 RAVLGPEPVRQTS

-822 PDPKPDPKP
+822 PDPKPKPKP
-831 KSKAELKPRSKP
+831 KSKAEPKPRSKP
-843 KGSRSAPKR
+843 KGSQSAPKR

>member
-70 PDGTCENCQLIAAGE
+70 PDGTCENCQLIATGE

-300 GASTLPVAGD
+300 DASTLPVAGD

-405 ALAPTAPALAPTAP
+405 ALAPTAPA
-419 APTSSDPTPQASARQ
+419 PTSPDPTPQASARQ

-459 TLEQQTQSTS
+459 TLEQQAQSTS

-487 LTSKEAPLASPAQ
+487 LTSEEAPLASPAQ

-531 AVQPRKETAPATPA
+531 VVQPRKETAPATPA
-545 VTPATPAVTPAT
+545 VTPATPAVTPA
-557 PAVTPATPAITDGG
+557 APAITDGG

-670 RGTMVTPQPLSA
+670 RSTMVTPQPLSA
-682 SQGQATPQVV
+682 SQGQAASQAVA
-692 SSVVPQRGPAPA
+692 SVVPQRGPAPA
-704 PQSAM
+704 PQPAV

-750 PVGEASLAAEPQVVS
+750 PVGEASLAAEPQVAS
-765 RAVPGPEPVRQTS
+765 RAVPGPEPVHQTS

-822 PDPKPDPKP
+822 PDPKP
-831 KSKAELKPRSKP
+831 KSKTEPKLRSKP
-843 KGSRSAPKR
+843 KGSKSVPKR

>member
-280 LARELSAHLRD
+280 LVRELSAHLRD

-383 ALAAGSASVPM
+383 ALAAGNASVPM

-405 ALAPTAPALAPTAP
+405 ALAPTAPASTPP
-419 APTSSDPTPQASARQ
+419 DPMPQASARQ

-459 TLEQQTQSTS
+459 TLEQRAQSTS

-487 LTSKEAPLASPAQ
+487 LTSEEVPLASPAQ
-500 PAPQQRSSEGA
+500 PAPQKRSSEGA
-511 SQSDQTTGAGAAQ
+511 SQPDQTTGAGAAQ

-545 VTPATPAVTPAT
+545 VTPATPAVTPAA
-557 PAVTPATPAITDGG
+557 PAVTDGG

-682 SQGQATPQVV
+682 SQGQATSQAV

-704 PQSAM
+704 PQPAM
-709 SHAAAPAAAPQTEP
+709 SHAAVPATAPQAEP

-750 PVGEASLAAEPQVVS
+750 PVGEASLAAEPQVAS
-765 RAVPGPEPVRQTS
+765 RAVPGPVHQTS

-817 KQKPK
+817 KQE
-822 PDPKPDPKP
+822 PKPDPKP
-831 KSKAELKPRSKP
+831 KSKAEPKPRSKP
-843 KGSRSAPKR
+843 KGSRSVPKR

>member
-405 ALAPTAPALAPTAP
+405 ALAPTAPAPTP
-419 APTSSDPTPQASARQ
+419 PDPTPQASARQ

-459 TLEQQTQSTS
+459 TLEQQAQSTS

-480 RQAPQEL
+480 RQTPQEL
-487 LTSKEAPLASPAQ
+487 LTSEEAPLASPAQ

-511 SQSDQTTGAGAAQ
+511 LRSDQTTGAGAAQ
-524 QPQPPDA
+524 QSQPLEA

-545 VTPATPAVTPAT
+545 VTPATPAVTPA
-557 PAVTPATPAITDGG
+557 APAITDGG

-649 SSLVGAD
+649 SSLIGAD

-670 RGTMVTPQPLSA
+670 RSTMVTPRPLSA
-682 SQGQATPQVV
+682 SQGQAAPQVV
-692 SSVVPQRGPAPA
+692 SSVIPQRGPAPV
-704 PQSAM
+704 PQPAM
-709 SHAAAPAAAPQTEP
+709 SHAAAPATAPQAEP

-750 PVGEASLAAEPQVVS
+750 PVGEASLAAEPQVAS
-765 RAVPGPEPVRQTS
+765 RAVPGSEPVRQTS
-778 QQVEP
+778 QQVGP

-822 PDPKPDPKP
+822 PDPKP
-831 KSKAELKPRSKP
+831 KSKAEPKPRSKP